1 MNAKLRRTSSVV
13 VVLVLVL
20 AGALVQS
27 FGGNAAAQ
35 SNSEGTLQGTWRVQI
50 NPINCQ
56 TGASLP
62 SFSGL
67 VSYARGGTLTEV
79 INSQAFLPGQVTP
92 GLGVWSHT
100 QANAYKAVW
109 EVFILFDT
117 PPTVP
122 GFPFKR
128 GVQRL
133 IRDIEVDG
141 DQMTFSASSQF
152 FDSNGN
158 PLFATCAS
166 GTGTRFEGGQD
177 ED

>member
-1 MNAKLRRTSSVV
+1 LNSQLRRISFSVV
-13 VVLVLVL
+13 VLVL
-20 AGALVQS
+20 AGALLHS
-27 FGGNAAAQ
+27 SSREAAAK
-35 SNSEGTLQGTWRVQI
+35 SNGEGRLQGTWRVQV

-56 TGASLP
+56 TGDPLP
-62 SFSGL
+62 SFSA
-67 VSYARGGTLTEV
+67 VASYARGGTLTEV

-92 GLGVWSHT
+92 GLGVWGHT

-133 IRDIEVDG
+133 MRDIEVDG
-141 DQMTFSASSQF
+141 DQMTFNASSQF

-166 GTGTRFEGGQD
+166 GTGTRFEDLGD
-177 ED
+177 EN

>member
-1 MNAKLRRTSSVV
+1 MNSNLRRTCSVV
-13 VVLVLVL
+13 VVLVLV
-20 AGALVQS
+20 GALLQP
-27 FGGNAAAQ
+27 FGGARPPSRILRA
-35 SNSEGTLQGTWRVQI
+35 GYKGR
-50 NPINCQ
+50 
-56 TGASLP
+56 GACKSIRKTVKRALP
-62 SFSGL
+62 SFSDR
-67 VSYARGGTLTEV
+67 VSYAQGGTLTEV
-79 INSQAFLPGQVTP
+79 VNSAAFLPGQVTP
-92 GLGVWSHT
+92 GLGVWRHT

-133 IRDIEVDG
+133 MRDIEVHG
-141 DQMTFSASSQF
+141 DQITFNASSQF